1 MIASLIA
8 VAAAAAAAAVV
19 DRDRTVAKNRLS
31 FDASRSLPQRAVVA
45 VVAVLLLPAAD
56 RCLQS
61 WMAAEAAA
69 ADSIRAKQ

>member
-8 VAAAAAAAAVV
+8 VAAAAAAAVV

-45 VVAVLLLPAAD
+45 VVAVLLLPAAG
-56 RCLQS
+56 RCLPT

-69 ADSIRAKQ
+69 ADSVRAEQ